1 MNQRVIEVISE
12 SEENASMDVDWPGVE
27 AVRKSN
33 IKE

>member
-12 SEENASMDVDWPGVE
+12 SEENASVDVAWPGVK
-27 AVRKSN
+27 AVRKSK